1 MSDTATAQVL
11 AQTTIVGL
19 DIPDALARMGN
30 NPKLYMRIIHSF
42 ITNMPGNLDDLA
54 TSTITADTL
63 PDYAIRIHGAKGS
76 CYGIGANA
84 VGDEAKAL
92 EIAAKA
98 NDLETCLRDN
108 DAFITHTQ
116 ELIGQLQ
123 DLETRTEAAEG
134 GGRAEAAAPDASK
147 LAALLTATQ
156 GFDIDQMNTLVE
168 ELNALHYARGGDVIT
183 RIKESFDAFDYQA
196 IEDLITAYLRAA
208 E

>member
-1 MSDTATAQVL
+1 MTHTATGQVL
-11 AQTTIVGL
+11 AKTSIAGL

-42 ITNMPGNLDDLA
+42 VTNMPGNLNDLA
-54 TSTITADTL
+54 TGTITADTL

-98 NDLETCLRDN
+98 NDLDHCLRDN

-116 ELIGQLQ
+116 ELIEQLQ
-123 DLETRTEAAEG
+123 GLEARVEAAEG
-134 GGRAEAAAPDASK
+134 GGKAQAEAPDAST

-156 GFDIDQMNTLVE
+156 NFDIDQMNTLVE
-168 ELNALHYARGGDVIT
+168 ELLALDYARGGEVIKG
-183 RIKESFDAFDYQA
+183 IKESFDAFDYQT
-196 IEDLITAYLRAA
+196 IEDLITAYL
-208 E
+208 